1 MQMPPEVKADLVK
14 RLKRLEGQV
23 RGVQKML
30 DEERECR
37 EVLQQLSAIRSAA
50 HQTSLVLIREHAASC
65 LLKPGEKVSPQEVLD
80 SLLSVLEK
88 V

>member
-1 MQMPPEVKADLVK
+1 MKVAPEVKSDLVK